1 MSAALIAFLLLA
13 PPASPAPSPDE
24 AAVVRAVKEYHA
36 AFEAGDPARVL
47 AVLGP
52 TYFIGDEKSAGGG
65 DRMSAHFFKVGDTL
79 RDWPKNFL
87 ASSGPYNHHGDGRIA
102 LWCKAAP
109 GAQEDLVAANPKHF
123 FVPPYVGKAG
133 WLGIRL
139 DKGLA
144 WGIVASL
151 VRDGYL
157 EIAPK
162 KLRGMLVAKP

>member
-1 MSAALIAFLLLA
+1 MSAALIAFLLLVS
-13 PPASPAPSPDE
+13 PASPAPSPDE

-87 ASSGPYNHHGDGRIA
+87 ASSGPYHDSTEVVNVSIRGDSAVVLAKETGSNKFRSWRNEETAWMLGRTDGRWRIVGQIIRDIQ
-102 LWCKAAP
+102 L
-109 GAQEDLVAANPKHF
+109 PK
-123 FVPPYVGKAG
+123 
-133 WLGIRL
+133 
-139 DKGLA
+139 
-144 WGIVASL
+144 
-151 VRDGYL
+151 
-157 EIAPK
+157 
-162 KLRGMLVAKP
+162 

>member
-13 PPASPAPSPDE
+13 SPASPASSPDE

-87 ASSGPYNHHGDGRIA
+87 ASSGPYRDSTEVVNVSIRGDSAVVLAKETGSNKFRSWRNEETAWMLGRTDGRWRIVGQIIRDIQ
-102 LWCKAAP
+102 L
-109 GAQEDLVAANPKHF
+109 PK
-123 FVPPYVGKAG
+123 
-133 WLGIRL
+133 
-139 DKGLA
+139 
-144 WGIVASL
+144 
-151 VRDGYL
+151 
-157 EIAPK
+157 
-162 KLRGMLVAKP
+162 

>member
-1 MSAALIAFLLLA
+1 MSVALIAFLLLA
-13 PPASPAPSPDE
+13 SSASPAPSPDE

-87 ASSGPYNHHGDGRIA
+87 ASSGPYRDSTEVVNVSIRGDSAVVLAKETGSNKFRSWQNEETAWMLGRTDGRWRIVGQIIRDIQ
-102 LWCKAAP
+102 L
-109 GAQEDLVAANPKHF
+109 PK
-123 FVPPYVGKAG
+123 
-133 WLGIRL
+133 
-139 DKGLA
+139 
-144 WGIVASL
+144 
-151 VRDGYL
+151 
-157 EIAPK
+157 
-162 KLRGMLVAKP
+162 

>member
-13 PPASPAPSPDE
+13 SPASPAPSPDE

-52 TYFIGDEKSAGGG
+52 TYFIGDEKSAGGR

-87 ASSGPYNHHGDGRIA
+87 ASSGPYRDSTEVVNVSVRGDSAVVLAKETGSNKFRSWRNEETAWMLGRTDGRWRIVGQIIRDIQ
-102 LWCKAAP
+102 L
-109 GAQEDLVAANPKHF
+109 PK
-123 FVPPYVGKAG
+123 
-133 WLGIRL
+133 
-139 DKGLA
+139 
-144 WGIVASL
+144 
-151 VRDGYL
+151 
-157 EIAPK
+157 
-162 KLRGMLVAKP
+162 

>member
-13 PPASPAPSPDE
+13 PPAGPAPSPDE

-52 TYFIGDEKSAGGG
+52 TYFIGDEKGAGGR

-87 ASSGPYNHHGDGRIA
+87 ASSGPYRDSTEVVNVSIRGDSAVVLAKETGSNKFRSWRNEETAWMLGRTDGRWRIVGQIIRDIQ
-102 LWCKAAP
+102 L
-109 GAQEDLVAANPKHF
+109 PK
-123 FVPPYVGKAG
+123 
-133 WLGIRL
+133 
-139 DKGLA
+139 
-144 WGIVASL
+144 
-151 VRDGYL
+151 
-157 EIAPK
+157 
-162 KLRGMLVAKP
+162 

>member
-13 PPASPAPSPDE
+13 PPAGPAPSPDE

-87 ASSGPYNHHGDGRIA
+87 ASSGPYRDSTEVVNVSVRGDSAVVLAKETGSNKFRSWRNEETAWMLGRTDGRWRIVGQIIRDIQ
-102 LWCKAAP
+102 L
-109 GAQEDLVAANPKHF
+109 PK
-123 FVPPYVGKAG
+123 
-133 WLGIRL
+133 
-139 DKGLA
+139 
-144 WGIVASL
+144 
-151 VRDGYL
+151 
-157 EIAPK
+157 
-162 KLRGMLVAKP
+162 

>member
-87 ASSGPYNHHGDGRIA
+87 ASSGPYRDSTEVVNVSIRGDSAVVLAKETGSNKFRSWRNEETAWMLGRTDGRWRIVGQIIRDIQ
-102 LWCKAAP
+102 L
-109 GAQEDLVAANPKHF
+109 PK
-123 FVPPYVGKAG
+123 
-133 WLGIRL
+133 
-139 DKGLA
+139 
-144 WGIVASL
+144 
-151 VRDGYL
+151 
-157 EIAPK
+157 
-162 KLRGMLVAKP
+162 